1 LLALQQTFK
10 ELMVKN
16 EKAIAEREE
25 RRHKDKEATA
35 KSFVDLQKRSIAA
48 DEAISKARLLE
59 AEAKTMLLEV
69 EAKLMVKKN
78 KIMLTDL
85 ETIIDPGRRNWLE
98 KKVKDDPGPRGLKGN
113 VIDDCH
119 S

>member
-35 KSFVDLQKRSIAA
+35 KSFVNLQKRSIAA

-59 AEAKTMLLEV
+59 AAKTMLLEV

-98 KKVKDDPGPRGLKGN
+98 KKVKGDSGPRGLKGN
-113 VIDDCH
+113 DIDDCH